1 MNPSNNSV
9 SIRPTQPADLEVFFE
24 FESDEGARYMAAFVG
39 SAPERGAY
47 LERWQRILADSNN
60 VVRTIEVDGKV
71 AGNVLKFT
79 MFGEPTV
86 AYWVAREYW
95 GRGVATQALSLL
107 LAEFPERPL
116 YARAAKDNT
125 GSRRVLEK
133 CGFVVIAEETNVAE
147 LRGGPTE
154 EVVMKLE

>member
-1 MNPSNNSV
+1 MRPNNLV
-9 SIRPTQPADLEVFFE
+9 SIRPCEPGDLETYFE
-24 FESDEGARYMAAFVG
+24 FESDAGARHMAAFVG
-39 SAPERGAY
+39 PAPERAAY
-47 LERWQRILADSNN
+47 IERWQRILADANY
-60 VVRTIEVDGKV
+60 VVRTILVDGKV
-71 AGNVLKFT
+71 AGNVLKFS

-95 GRGVATQALSLL
+95 GRGVATQALGLL
-107 LAEFPERPL
+107 LAEFPQRPL
-116 YARAAKDNT
+116 YARAASDNA

-154 EVVMKLE
+154 EVVMRLG